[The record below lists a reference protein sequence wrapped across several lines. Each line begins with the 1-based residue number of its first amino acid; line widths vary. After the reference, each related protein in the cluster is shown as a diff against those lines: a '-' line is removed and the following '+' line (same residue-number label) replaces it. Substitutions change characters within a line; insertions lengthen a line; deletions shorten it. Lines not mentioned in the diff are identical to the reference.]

1 MLAEEVDMPE
11 ILRSTLVVAREKMM
25 SYSDEG
31 RFGKKFLGTIEPAE
45 PLDKSEIEGL
55 IQKVLGVG
63 STQENFWENVNKLA
77 LSPMESI
84 GEYNKHRVAYFLRD
98 QACLAPNVPEN
109 TQIISKSVEILE
121 N

>member
-1 MLAEEVDMPE
+1 MLAGEENMPE
-11 ILRSTLVVAREKMM
+11 ILRSTLVVAREKMK

-45 PLDKSEIEGL
+45 PLDKAEINEL
-55 IQKVLGVG
+55 VQKILGVN
-63 STQENFWENVNKLA
+63 STEENFWVNVNKLA
-77 LSPMESI
+77 LSPMESL

-98 QACLAPNVPEN
+98 QACLAPNTPEN
-109 TQIISKSVEILE
+109 SQIISKSVEILE